1 MRILYIC
8 PDTGIDVLGRK
19 GASVHVREMI
29 AAFDRAGHDVDL
41 VAPRLVKPGAEAAH
55 VPANVVRVR
64 VPDAVQ
70 DAKQRLDDWVARFV
84 PDTSLPKDLR
94 RMLYDAALDRELAA
108 RYETDPPDLIYVRAS
123 LLSTAGVGLA
133 ARTGAPLVVELNAPL
148 ADEQE
153 RYRAGALA
161 DLYRSVEGSLL
172 TAADLVTVVSAPL
185 RAYALGQGVDEGK
198 LRVIPNGVDQRRF
211 KPSLPSPSERARIG
225 LPAGPLLGFV
235 GGLRPW
241 HGVERLPAVLARV
254 HHQHPDTKLVIVG
267 DGPLRAEIERSAVD
281 HGVSDRTVFL
291 GALDHRDIPTA
302 IAAFDVALAPYPD
315 LPHDF
320 YYSPLKLF
328 EYLACGTPTVASA
341 VGQIAEL
348 ITSGEHALLTA
359 PGDLDAIAAACSRLL
374 ADPVLASRLGRAG
387 TELVHGRFT
396 WDRNAAEVMAWCS
409 LVG

>member
-1 MRILYIC
+1 
-8 PDTGIDVLGRK
+8 
-19 GASVHVREMI
+19 
-29 AAFDRAGHDVDL
+29 
-41 VAPRLVKPGAEAAH
+41 
-55 VPANVVRVR
+55 
-64 VPDAVQ
+64 
-70 DAKQRLDDWVARFV
+70 
-84 PDTSLPKDLR
+84 
-94 RMLYDAALDRELAA
+94 
-108 RYETDPPDLIYVRAS
+108 
-123 LLSTAGVGLA
+123 
-133 ARTGAPLVVELNAPL
+133 
-148 ADEQE
+148 
-153 RYRAGALA
+153 
-161 DLYRSVEGSLL
+161 
-172 TAADLVTVVSAPL
+172 
-185 RAYALGQGVDEGK
+185 
-198 LRVIPNGVDQRRF
+198 
-211 KPSLPSPSERARIG
+211 
-225 LPAGPLLGFV
+225 
-235 GGLRPW
+235 
-241 HGVERLPAVLARV
+241 
-254 HHQHPDTKLVIVG
+254 
-267 DGPLRAEIERSAVD
+267 
-281 HGVSDRTVFL
+281 GVSDRTVFL